1 MKSIDSIIITK
12 QTIESL
18 YDQIVKIPYSDL
30 EGLKPVL
37 ALKYSSAID
46 EMKMLFNVTS
56 MTSATITEKPKA
68 EPEVVLDDVNTEEE
82 ELEDDDFEDET
93 PIDDQRQ
100 LSPNVTLT
108 SSSPWLK
115 VKSDVVWRHDPGTIN
130 QRFAEGFMI
139 SADGDVWDIMQ
150 GKIIEPY
157 WKECDLRITIPRHE
171 YELPIVDREVRV
183 STMVCRAFKVYS
195 NTKNE
200 NRNMVIAFKDGNRRN
215 LTYTN
220 LEWVEFS
227 QQMSNQKLTVHDICQ
242 RLVEFNGEVEPTA
255 EKCGMPA
262 NVVTDIRFKLT
273 EINISDQYFTIDAN
287 GDFIPG
293 AKTAEETVK
302 IDIKEII
309 ESKLKIKTPL
319 SMEEKIFLIT
329 DKFDELQAENKS
341 KKKKGKITA
350 EIVVD
355 EIRDQYKVNI
365 PTDLANKIM
374 GGMSK

>member
-12 QTIESL
+12 NAIESL
-18 YDQIVKIPYSDL
+18 YDQIVRIPYSDI
-30 EGLKPVL
+30 EALKPVL

-46 EMKMLFNVTS
+46 EMKTLFNVESVTA
-56 MTSATITEKPKA
+56 ATITEEVNKEKE
-68 EPEVVLDDVNTEEE
+68 EPIVEVTETEDIDFDDE
-82 ELEDDDFEDET
+82 
-93 PIDDQRQ
+93 PIVEDQRQ

-115 VKSDVVWRHDPGTIN
+115 VKPDVVWRHDPGTIN
-130 QRFAEGFMI
+130 QRFAQGFMI

-183 STMVCRAFKVYS
+183 STMVCRAFKIYS

-200 NRNMVIAFKDGNRRN
+200 NKNMVINFKDGDRRN
-215 LTYTN
+215 LVYTN
-220 LEWVEFS
+220 LEWCEYTTS
-227 QQMSNQKLTVHDICQ
+227 MNNQRLAVHDICQ
-242 RLVEFNGEVEPTA
+242 RLVEFDGDVEATSQ
-255 EKCGMPA
+255 KCGMPT

-273 EINISDQYFTIDAN
+273 EINISDQYFTLDSN

-293 AKTAEETVK
+293 PKEETENSSM
-302 IDIKEII
+302 DIKEII
-309 ESKLKIKTPL
+309 ASKLKIKTPL
-319 SMEEKIFLIT
+319 SIEEKIYLIT
-329 DKFDELQAENKS
+329 DKIEELNKENKG
-341 KKKKGKITA
+341 KKKKSKITA
-350 EIVVD
+350 EIIVD
-355 EIRDQYKVNI
+355 ELRDQYKINV
-365 PTDLANKIM
+365 PTDLADKVL